1 MIDPN
6 ETLEILEPGTTST
19 VFRGVRLSTRIMPAA
34 LAARGGDWCETFAVS
49 EDVVALSIGDVCG
62 HGAEKFAAMGEVR
75 QSIRDAACRG
85 LDPQQALAVANRFLR
100 RYDPEENA
108 TAILALL
115 NVRQRSLVFANAG
128 HPPPLIAGPFGA
140 LFLEYPDANFPL
152 GIMAEIAPGLHV
164 VSVPAATLLVF
175 YTDGVSER
183 DRKPIEGEAQLRD
196 AVIFAYN
203 VKHLA
208 AASVIERQMFLTG
221 SNLDDAAILTA
232 WTLGAPIMRGE
243 STRHERAERLRAL
256 DFGHGVGVVGARPKS
271 E

>member
-1 MIDPN
+1 MIEPI
-6 ETLEILEPGTTST
+6 ETLGILEPGTTSS

-62 HGAEKFAAMGEVR
+62 HGAEKFTAMGKVR
-75 QSIRDAACRG
+75 QTIRDAACRG
-85 LDPQQALAVANRFLR
+85 LDPLQVLAVTNRFLR

-128 HPPPLIAGPFGA
+128 HPPPLMAGPFGV
-140 LFLEYPDANFPL
+140 LFLEYPEADFPL
-152 GIMAEIAPGLHV
+152 GIMAEIAPALHV

-175 YTDGVSER
+175 YTDGVSEHG
-183 DRKPIEGEAQLRD
+183 RKPIEGESQLRD
-196 AVIFAYN
+196 AAMFAY
-203 VKHLA
+203 KASHLA
-208 AASVIERQMFLTG
+208 SAAVIERQMFLTG
-221 SNLDDAAILTA
+221 SNLDDAAILAA
-232 WTLGAPIMRGE
+232 WTLGAPIMRGK
-243 STRHERAERLRAL
+243 SARHERVKRLHVL
-256 DFGHGVGVVGARPKS
+256 DGSHDVGVVRGGPKS

>member
-1 MIDPN
+1 MIEPT
-6 ETLEILEPGTTST
+6 ETLTISEPGTTSS

-62 HGAEKFAAMGEVR
+62 HGAEKFAAMREVR
-75 QSIRDAACRG
+75 QTIRDAVGRG
-85 LDPQQALAVANRFLR
+85 LDPLQALAVANRFLR

-140 LFLEYPDANFPL
+140 LFLEYPEPDLPL
-152 GIMAEIAPGLHV
+152 GIMAEIAPTLHV
-164 VSVPAATLLVF
+164 VSVPAATLLVL

-183 DRKPIEGEAQLRD
+183 DRRPLLGEVQLRD
-196 AVIFAYN
+196 AAIFAYN
-203 VKHLA
+203 VKRF
-208 AASVIERQMFLTG
+208 ASAGVIERQMFLTG

-232 WTLGAPIMRGE
+232 WTLGAPIIRGR
-243 STRHERAERLRAL
+243 STRQERAERLRAL
-256 DFGHGVGVVGARPKS
+256 DFGHGIRVVCDGPKS
-271 E
+271 K

>member
-1 MIDPN
+1 MIEPI
-6 ETLEILEPGTTST
+6 ETRETLEPGTTSS
-19 VFRGVRLSTRIMPAA
+19 VFRGVRLNTRIMPAA

-62 HGAEKFAAMGEVR
+62 HGAEKFSAMGAVR
-75 QSIRDAACRG
+75 QIIREAACRG
-85 LDPQQALAVANRFLR
+85 LDPVQALSVANRFLG

-128 HPPPLIAGPFGA
+128 HPPPLMAGPFGA
-140 LFLEYPDANFPL
+140 LFLQYPAVDLPL
-152 GIMAEIAPGLHV
+152 GVMAEIAPALHG
-164 VSVPAATLLVF
+164 VSLPAATLLVL

-183 DRKPIEGEAQLRD
+183 ARKPIEGEVQLRE
-196 AVIFAYN
+196 AAMFAYK
-203 VKHLA
+203 VAHLA
-208 AASVIERQMFLTG
+208 SASVIERQMFLTG

-232 WTLGAPIMRGE
+232 WTLGAPITRGKCA
-243 STRHERAERLRAL
+243 RRERAERLRVV
-256 DFGHGVGVVGARPKS
+256 DGGHGVGVVCNGPKS

>member
-1 MIDPN
+1 MIEPI
-6 ETLEILEPGTTST
+6 ETLEILEPGTTSS
-19 VFRGVRLSTRIMPAA
+19 VFRGARLSTRIMPAA

-62 HGAEKFAAMGEVR
+62 HGAEKFAAMGELR
-75 QSIRDAACRG
+75 QTIRDAVGRG
-85 LDPQQALAVANRFLR
+85 LDPSQTLGVANRFLR

-115 NVRQRSLVFANAG
+115 NICRRSLVFANAG
-128 HPPPLIAGPFGA
+128 HPPPLMAGPFGA
-140 LFLEYPDANFPL
+140 LFLKYPAADVPL
-152 GIMAEIAPGLHV
+152 GVLAEIAPALHA

-183 DRKPIEGEAQLRD
+183 ARKPIEGEAQLRD
-196 AVIFAYN
+196 AAMFAY
-203 VKHLA
+203 KAAHLA
-208 AASVIERQMFLTG
+208 SANVIERQMFLTG

-232 WTLGAPIMRGE
+232 WTLGAPIMRGK
-243 STRHERAERLRAL
+243 STRHERAKRLRVL
-256 DFGHGVGVVGARPKS
+256 DGGHDVGVVCDSPKS